1 MPIPAALKQTHSK
14 AHTLIKP
21 VISILLDKIAIAKL
35 LINII
40 KKEPPKVAGMLLFI
54 FGSFTSNFKSLIH
67 RFEKSIGEYHKD
79 PKTK

>member
-14 AHTLIKP
+14 AHTLIKS
-21 VISILLDKIAIAKL
+21 VISILLDKIAITKL
-35 LINII
+35 RINII
-40 KKEPPKVAGMLLFI
+40 KKEPPKVAGMPLFT